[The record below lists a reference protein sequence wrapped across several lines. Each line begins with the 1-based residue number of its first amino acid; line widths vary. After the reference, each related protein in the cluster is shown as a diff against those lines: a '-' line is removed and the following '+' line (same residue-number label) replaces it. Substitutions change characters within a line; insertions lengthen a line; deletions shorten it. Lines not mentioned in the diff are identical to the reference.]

1 MLRRYVWGVL
11 LATAVTL
18 TGCDNGGE
26 VIASRDGAKTINGS
40 VHVPAGEHTGAVGTV
55 NGSVDVAENAV
66 VGKVETVNGRI
77 DIAAHA
83 GAESVEAVNG
93 PITLGSGAHVTRAV
107 TTVNGAISLNEGTE
121 VGGGIRNVNGQIEL
135 TGAHVGGGVRTVGGD
150 INIEGDSRVEGGILV
165 EKGGSWFGFGWWNS
179 HPRKPR
185 IVIGP
190 GAVVQ
195 GDLRFER
202 EVQLYVSDK
211 ASVGPISG
219 ATPIRFSGEKP
230 PA

>member
-1 MLRRYVWGVL
+1 MMRRHVLTMLI
-11 LATAVTL
+11 ATAVTIA
-18 TGCDNGGE
+18 GCDSGGD
-26 VIASRDGAKTINGS
+26 VIASGGSANTINGS
-40 VHVPAGEHTGAVGTV
+40 VHVPAGQHTGAVGTV

-66 VGKVETVNGRI
+66 VGTVNTVNGPI

-83 GAESVEAVNG
+83 GAESVAAVNG
-93 PITLGSGAHVTRAV
+93 PITLGSGAHVAQAV
-107 TTVNGAISLNEGTE
+107 TTVNGAISLNNGAE
-121 VGGGIRNVNGQIEL
+121 VGGGITNVNGRIDL
-135 TGAHVGGGVRTVGGD
+135 SGAHVAGGLRTVGGD
-150 INIEGDSRVEGGILV
+150 IDVTGDSRVEGGILV
-165 EKGGSWFGFGWWNS
+165 QKTGGSWFGFFS

-211 ASVGPISG
+211 ATVGPISG
-219 ATPIRFSGEKP
+219 ATPIRFSGDKP

>member
-1 MLRRYVWGVL
+1 MMRRYVLAVL
-11 LATAVTL
+11 GATAVI
-18 TGCDNGGE
+18 TGCDNAGD
-26 VIASRDGAKTINGS
+26 VVASSNGANTINGS

-55 NGSVDVAENAV
+55 NGPVDIAENAV
-66 VGKVETVNGRI
+66 VGAVHTVNGPI

-83 GAESVEAVNG
+83 GAESVTAVNG
-93 PITLGSGAHVTRAV
+93 PITLGSGVHVTRAV
-107 TTVNGAISLNEGTE
+107 TAVNGSISLESGAE
-121 VGGGIRNVNGQIEL
+121 VGGGIKNVNGQIEL
-135 TGAHVGGGVRTVGGD
+135 TGAHVVGGVHTVDGD
-150 INIEGDSRVEGGILV
+150 IDISGDSRIEGGILV
-165 EKGGSWFGFGWWNS
+165 KKSGSSWFGFSWNS

-202 EVQLYVSDK
+202 EVELYVSDK
-211 ASVGPISG
+211 ATVGPISG
-219 ATPIRFSGEKP
+219 ATPIRFVGEKP